1 MVIRPERSLRCVAP
15 WPEARHIPEVP
26 RRPIPVSLS
35 PAAHPVSRGPPVR
48 PRLPGRCRHLVCTPG
63 VGVLG
68 LAALLGCRAS
78 PRVALIGWAFPIAV
92 TSNAQVA
99 RDELDSWPAAGR
111 PPIRIISDS
120 VVQGDSPDREVE
132 RAGRLAA
139 LPGMVVVVGHG
150 GSRGSL
156 AAAPVYNQAGIP
168 QIVPSSTSRLLH
180 KAGPWTFMLP
190 PDDSIEGAFMG
201 AFAVERLHVRRAS
214 IFYINDEYGAGLRD
228 GIVAALGGRGVR
240 IVDRVSFETQS
251 DMPTLVAATL
261 HRGVP
266 DVLLVAGRQRETG
279 AIARL
284 AQRRVPGLRIVAGDG
299 ALVLPTL
306 ADNAGAAAESVYV
319 VAFWLPDAPDS
330 LSRAFVERFRRVVGR
345 DPQSTDAMSHDALLL
360 AATAIRAVG
369 ARRGAVRDYLRAL
382 GRSRPAFLGVT
393 GPITFT
399 ANRPVRLVMTHLQHG
414 VPVRVTGP

>member
-132 RAGRLAA
+132 RAARLPA
-139 LPGMVVVVGHG
+139 LPGIVVVVGHAG
-150 GSRGSL
+150 TPGSL
-156 AAAPVYNQAGIP
+156 AAAPAYYKAGSPQVGPSTHCRHPPQAGP
-168 QIVPSSTSRLLH
+168 
-180 KAGPWTFMLP
+180 
-190 PDDSIEGAFMG
+190 
-201 AFAVERLHVRRAS
+201 
-214 IFYINDEYGAGLRD
+214 
-228 GIVAALGGRGVR
+228 
-240 IVDRVSFETQS
+240 
-251 DMPTLVAATL
+251 
-261 HRGVP
+261 
-266 DVLLVAGRQRETG
+266 
-279 AIARL
+279 
-284 AQRRVPGLRIVAGDG
+284 
-299 ALVLPTL
+299 
-306 ADNAGAAAESVYV
+306 
-319 VAFWLPDAPDS
+319 AP
-330 LSRAFVERFRRVVGR
+330 
-345 DPQSTDAMSHDALLL
+345 
-360 AATAIRAVG
+360 
-369 ARRGAVRDYLRAL
+369 
-382 GRSRPAFLGVT
+382 
-393 GPITFT
+393 
-399 ANRPVRLVMTHLQHG
+399 
-414 VPVRVTGP
+414 